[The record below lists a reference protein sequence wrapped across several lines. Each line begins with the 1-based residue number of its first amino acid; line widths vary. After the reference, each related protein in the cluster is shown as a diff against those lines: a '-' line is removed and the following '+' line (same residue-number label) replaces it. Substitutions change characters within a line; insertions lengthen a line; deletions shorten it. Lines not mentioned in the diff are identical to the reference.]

1 MGWRVAVAAGV
12 ALAAVPTIAAA
23 APVGVSCLMSTS
35 YTDKL
40 IDAWIAE
47 NARATVQQ
55 PVPEITATFSPYMDV
70 KVMEGPPPMGEE
82 RVTTEELALYVVA
95 LKGCNGDT

>member
-1 MGWRVAVAAGV
+1 MGWRIAVLIGVGLVAV
-12 ALAAVPTIAAA
+12 LTIPAA

-47 NARATVQQ
+47 NAPATVRQ
-55 PVPEITATFSPYMDV
+55 PAPEITPTFPSYGDV
-70 KVMEGPPPMGEE
+70 KVMEGPPPMGQES
-82 RVTTEELALYVVA
+82 VTTEELARYVVA
-95 LKGCNGDT
+95 LKGCDNDT

>member
-1 MGWRVAVAAGV
+1 MGRRIAVLIGV
-12 ALAAVPTIAAA
+12 GLAAVPTIPAA

-47 NARATVQQ
+47 NAPAMVLRPA
-55 PVPEITATFSPYMDV
+55 PEITPTFSPYSDV
-70 KVMEGPPPMGEE
+70 KMVEGPPPMGEE
-82 RVTTEELALYVVA
+82 SVTTEELARYVVA
-95 LKGCNGDT
+95 LKGCNNDT